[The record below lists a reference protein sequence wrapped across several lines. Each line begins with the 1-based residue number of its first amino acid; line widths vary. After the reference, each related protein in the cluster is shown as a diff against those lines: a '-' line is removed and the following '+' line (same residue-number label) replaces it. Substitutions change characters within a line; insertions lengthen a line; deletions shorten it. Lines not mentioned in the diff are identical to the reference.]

1 MVMSCVFI
9 LSSVSS
15 MSRTSVLRTPRK
27 IRALTDAT
35 TFSILAM
42 SERPTAVRATHRIRR
57 SRGSNW
63 RTTHPLDPSRSIKPP
78 KLTLPKS
85 ILFASADWVSPASPC
100 RESTTSTQ
108 PWDAVSPSGFST
120 LSRHMRR
127 RRETSWINGPI
138 LYGRLRSDAS
148 GFPEIDLI
156 GCRSLLRA
164 RTFPGFA
171 TNTPPMCLEVVF
183 CPMTLTTQVN
193 EIPSATREIKGKIRV
208 IAKSWS
214 SPARLVVASFAI
226 TTS

>member
-1 MVMSCVFI
+1 
-9 LSSVSS
+9 

-35 TFSILAM
+35 IFSILAM

-57 SRGSNW
+57 SWGSNW

-108 PWDAVSPSGFST
+108 HWDVVSPSGFST

-127 RRETSWINGPI
+127 RRETSWTNEPI
-138 LYGRLRSDAS
+138 VYGRMRSDAS
-148 GFPEIDLI
+148 GF
-156 GCRSLLRA
+156 CSLLRA
-164 RTFPGFA
+164 RTFPSFG
-171 TNTPPMCLEVVF
+171 TNTPPICLELVF
-183 CPMTLTTQVN
+183 CPTTLTTQVN